1 MIKLLVPKMPRH
13 GALVPYLKRIDTNLW
28 YSNFGELEQELREQL
43 EYKYNAHVVTVSSC
57 TAGLELM
64 YRHYRE
70 LGNCSIKLPAL
81 TFPATV
87 LAAKR
92 EGLWVEFEDVD
103 PHEWT
108 HPAVAGFGLPALGE
122 WVDAAAAFGEQQV
135 FPNQTAVFSLH
146 ATKTVGAGEGGFI
159 VTHDPSLADKLRR
172 QTNFGFVNGISTGWG
187 TNAKLSEYA
196 SAVAL
201 TSLDA
206 YDREPWLQLYDW
218 YAKHLR
224 YVPTAVQQKRPRGA
238 YPIVAVKLPCAAE
251 PVRVEMWHRGIETR
265 RWYWPPMHRHS
276 CVAGQGDLP
285 VLPVTED
292 LGEHLLGLPHHLFL
306 DEADVAFVCDALAKT
321 IDKEAS

>member
-57 TAGLELM
+57 TVGLELM

-122 WVDAAAAFGEQQV
+122 WVDAAAAFGEQCV
-135 FPNQTAVFSLH
+135 LRDQTAVFSLH

-196 SAVAL
+196 AAVAL
-201 TSLDA
+201 ASLDA
-206 YDREPWLQLYDW
+206 YDREAWLRLHDW
-218 YAKHLR
+218 YTKHLPAT
-224 YVPTAVQQKRPRGA
+224 VTQQKRPRGA
-238 YPIVAVKLPCAAE
+238 YPILAVKLPCAAE
-251 PVRVEMWHRGIETR
+251 SVRVEMWHRGIETR
-265 RWYWPPMHRHS
+265 RWYFPTMNLHP
-276 CVAGQGDLP
+276 CVFGQGASPL
-285 VLPVTED
+285 LPVTNE
-292 LGEHLLGLPHHLFL
+292 LSQRLLGLPYHLFL
-306 DEADVAFVCDALAKT
+306 SEDDVIQVCATL
-321 IDKEAS
+321 KEVIEMEINR